1 MKMANL
7 VLAGAFA
14 ASASAGNVVEMRP
27 VNGNA
32 TPAVCAAVA
41 RLKNGDTL
49 RFAKGEY
56 HFFEEGAKSR
66 FLASVGSSTGMKKAV
81 VHLEGLKDVTTNGVR
96 PRETLVKRAFARFGR
111 CQSRPTAKIE
121 GTNPCASDVGLR
133 GASAIATAT
142 AARSTASR
150 SLVTYASIQA

>member
-1 MKMANL
+1 MRNGYGYGALLAAFVSL
-7 VLAGAFA
+7 VACGA
-14 ASASAGNVVEMRP
+14 VVEVSP
-27 VNGNA
+27 VEGNA

-81 VHLEGLKDVTTNGVR
+81 VHLEDLKDV
-96 PRETLVKRAFARFGR
+96 
-111 CQSRPTAKIE
+111 
-121 GTNPCASDVGLR
+121 LR
-133 GASAIATAT
+133 
-142 AARSTASR
+142 
-150 SLVTYASIQA
+150 

>member
-1 MKMANL
+1 MRNGYGYGALLAAFVSL
-7 VLAGAFA
+7 VACGA
-14 ASASAGNVVEMRP
+14 VVVVSP
-27 VNGNA
+27 VEGNA
-32 TPAVCAAVA
+32 TPAVRKAVA

-66 FLASVGSSTGMKKAV
+66 LLASVGSSTGMKKAV
-81 VHLEGLKDVTTNGVR
+81 VHL
-96 PRETLVKRAFARFGR
+96 ARFGR
-111 CQSRPTAKIE
+111 CRSRPTAKIE